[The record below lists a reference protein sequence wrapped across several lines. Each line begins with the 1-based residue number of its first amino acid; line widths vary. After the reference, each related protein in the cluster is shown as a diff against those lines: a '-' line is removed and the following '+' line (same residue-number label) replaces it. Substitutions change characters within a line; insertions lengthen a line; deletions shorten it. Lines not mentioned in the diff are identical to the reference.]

1 MTRTADP
8 SFHLSATGLPAA
20 DGLPRGRR
28 GLAATAQLLAA
39 AMSTLDIAIAN
50 TALPTIAA
58 DLHTNPEAAIW
69 IINAYQLALIATA
82 LAFAALGEIAGHKR
96 VFLYGLV
103 LFTLASLG
111 CTLSW
116 SLASLTLA
124 RIFQG
129 IGGSAIMSVNAAL
142 IRFIYPEKE
151 LGRGTGLNVLVVATS
166 LAIGPTLASLILAIG
181 PWPLLFAINIPIGIF
196 SLLLGIKMLPATPQA
211 RHRFDFV
218 LALLIAGAFGFF
230 ILGLTGAAHGVSLI
244 VTLPEIAI
252 GLICGFFLLVR
263 QADHPAPMLPVDLFK
278 IPVFALSTLTAIC
291 AFATQSFGFVALP
304 FFFEQGLGRSAIET
318 GFLITPWPIAV
329 ALSGMLAGR
338 LADRYSAPILG
349 GAGLAALALGML
361 LLALLPAHPS
371 IPNIIWRMAICGA
384 GFGLFQS
391 PNLKML
397 MSSAP
402 PRRAGGASG
411 VITIARLTGQT
422 IGAALVAFCF
432 FLSVHHGPVLALIL
446 GALFAAAASAA
457 SLARRFAPS
466 KAAAF

>member
-1 MTRTADP
+1 MTAL
-8 SFHLSATGLPAA
+8 HAA
-20 DGLPRGRR
+20 DGLPPGRR
-28 GLAATAQLLAA
+28 GLAATAQLLAV

-111 CTLSW
+111 CSCSW
-116 SLASLTLA
+116 SLASLTVA

-142 IRFIYPEKE
+142 IRFIYPEKD

-166 LAIGPTLASLILAIG
+166 LAIGPTIASLILAIG
-181 PWPLLFAINIPIGIF
+181 PWPLLFAINIPLGIF
-196 SLLLGIKMLPATPQA
+196 CLLLGIKTLPATPRA
-211 RHRFDFV
+211 GHRFDFI
-218 LALLIAGAFGFF
+218 LALLCAGAFGFF
-230 ILGLTGAAHGVSLI
+230 ILGLSGAAHGVSLQI
-244 VTLPEIAI
+244 TLPEIAA
-252 GLICGFFLLVR
+252 GLVFGVLMLNR
-263 QADHPAPMLPVDLFK
+263 QAEHPAPMLPVDLFK
-278 IPVFALSTLTAIC
+278 IPVFALSTLTAVC

-304 FFFEQGLGRSAIET
+304 FFFEQSLGRSPIET

-329 ALSGMLAGR
+329 ALTGSLAGR
-338 LADRYSAPILG
+338 LSDRFSAPLLG
-349 GAGLAALALGML
+349 SAGLAALALGML
-361 LLALLPAHPS
+361 LMALLPAHPS

-432 FLSVHHGPVLALIL
+432 FLAGGHGPVLALVL

-457 SLARRFAPS
+457 SFARRFAPS
-466 KAAAF
+466 RTAIITE